1 MIFKCCD
8 RGVSL
13 HLAIIHIAYSFG
25 FTFATMGLEGIAG
38 TPLIGAFFRQL
49 ILVRLP
55 FGLSNLHAPAIP
67 PALKFS
73 GFPVARIITNK
84 EVDKWANG

>member
-13 HLAIIHIAYSFG
+13 HLAIIQIAYSFG

-49 ILVRLP
+49 IRVRLP
-55 FGLSNLHAPAIP
+55 FGLSNLRGPAIP
-67 PALKFS
+67 PALMND
-73 GFPVARIITNK
+73 FPVARIITNR